1 MLGAAK
7 TRLSK
12 KALSKADA
20 FNSSIRT
27 LVTKLGELYPDD
39 PMVYRI
45 KKRINL
51 ALEVDPLFIVNISG
65 PQLLRYS
72 DQIYAKDVIFFMA
85 SDYDTEIKESVDT
98 GRLEAAN
105 YLIPKVKQGV
115 MSLEESERKKYMDI
129 IIDMLDNYVEFEA
142 ERNGI

>member
-1 MLGAAK
+1 MSGAAK
-7 TRLSK
+7 TRLTK
-12 KALSKADA
+12 EALAKAEA
-20 FNSSIRT
+20 FNSGIRT
-27 LVTKLGELYPDD
+27 LVAKLAELYPKD

-45 KKRINL
+45 KQRIHL
-51 ALEVDPLFIVNISG
+51 ALEVDPLFIVRISG

-72 DQIYAKDVIFFMA
+72 DQIYAKDVAFFL
-85 SDYDTEIKESVDT
+85 SNDYDIEIKESVDA

-105 YLIPKVKQGV
+105 YLIPKVKQGA
-115 MSLEESERKKYMDI
+115 MDLPEPERKKYMDV